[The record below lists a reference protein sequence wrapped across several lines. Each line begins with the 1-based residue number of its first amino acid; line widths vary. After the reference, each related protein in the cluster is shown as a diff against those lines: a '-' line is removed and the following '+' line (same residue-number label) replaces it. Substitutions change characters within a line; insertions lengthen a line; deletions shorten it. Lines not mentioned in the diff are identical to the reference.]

1 MQLVAAEKFEMNSI
15 ETIYELV
22 KKIFDDNEEYF
33 HIVPQL
39 FIQYFYKN
47 VFVKKRPILDIEK

>member
-1 MQLVAAEKFEMNSI
+1 VQLVAAEKFEMNSI